1 MDAWEDYVEWSG
13 LDESALGAARPAGD
27 ASRFPR
33 SDLSPAD
40 LSPAART
47 RRPRPDTGASRC
59 RRAPFSALRRRTG

>member
-13 LDESALGAARPAGD
+13 LDESALGGVRPAGN
-27 ASRFPR
+27 ANV

-40 LSPAART
+40 LSPAAGT

-59 RRAPFSALRRRTG
+59 PLARFRTLRRRSG